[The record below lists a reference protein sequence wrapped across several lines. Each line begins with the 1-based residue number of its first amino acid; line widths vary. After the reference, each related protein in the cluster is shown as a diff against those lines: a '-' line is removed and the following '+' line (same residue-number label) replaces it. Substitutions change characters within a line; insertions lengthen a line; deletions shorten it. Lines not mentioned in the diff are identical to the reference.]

1 MVPDQEA
8 RFARGKHQTSTPIK
22 KKVFLFS
29 SSIPCRSWGFVS
41 LLEYPPFFHAVI
53 LVLLWE
59 RAGGVGSSLS
69 GLAMEE
75 FVMGDHARLVAS
87 MRHALELAVS
97 SRLFAKLYSLFDS
110 DATFRDALASVR
122 GGSDAKR
129 LRVVAYGLGGVQYS
143 WAPRIRLALLLL
155 LRVAFPD
162 AIGDVELV
170 CPTIAPVARWA
181 MEELGC
187 VVTASIQ
194 QCRQVCGPTLIFMP
208 YADHVFFKNL
218 LTLNWS
224 ADQLGKIVLLGH
236 SFGTMV
242 KMLELS
248 ISKQEKFGV
257 TEQREK
263 VRKLLAIK
271 EYVNE
276 FELCSE
282 LDGFWGDDCPY
293 DELANE
299 SDDSQ
304 EQCGCM
310 HCVANVERYAMISAL
325 PSSFSVHLFHFD
337 PEIGMDHLV
346 PGCSST

>member
-1 MVPDQEA
+1 
-8 RFARGKHQTSTPIK
+8 
-22 KKVFLFS
+22 
-29 SSIPCRSWGFVS
+29 
-41 LLEYPPFFHAVI
+41 
-53 LVLLWE
+53 
-59 RAGGVGSSLS
+59 
-69 GLAMEE
+69 
-75 FVMGDHARLVAS
+75 
-87 MRHALELAVS
+87 
-97 SRLFAKLYSLFDS
+97 
-110 DATFRDALASVR
+110 
-122 GGSDAKR
+122 
-129 LRVVAYGLGGVQYS
+129 
-143 WAPRIRLALLLL
+143 
-155 LRVAFPD
+155 
-162 AIGDVELV
+162 
-170 CPTIAPVARWA
+170 
-181 MEELGC
+181 
-187 VVTASIQ
+187 
-194 QCRQVCGPTLIFMP
+194 MP
-208 YADHVFFKNL
+208 YAEHVFFKNL

-299 SDDSQ
+299 SGDSQ
-304 EQCGCM
+304 EECGCM

-325 PSSFSVHLFHFD
+325 PSSFSVHLFHID